1 MDSKWMKRSILF
13 QPDFKAISFESIDKK
28 VNIKPEQE
36 NRKGRG
42 TNFSNFLLVKI
53 LNYQNHSWN
62 ALSGALEPHQI
73 HFFFADSHV
82 T

>member
-13 QPDFKAISFESIDKK
+13 QPDFKAISFECIDKK

-42 TNFSNFLLVKI
+42 TNFNNFLLEF
-53 LNYQNHSWN
+53 LFNYQNQ
-62 ALSGALEPHQI
+62 L
-73 HFFFADSHV
+73 
-82 T
+82 